1 MKNLLGC
8 IPFIGVFFIEKK
20 EKTGWES
27 LQWIYQ
33 AIILLSI
40 FCTPAK
46 SQTFTQVGDYPFV
59 VTQVKYDSL
68 GNEYVIRQQGSLTK
82 NGDTIKVFPVQ
93 FTNECGLD
101 GFEFSPN
108 GFFLHISGQDSVQR
122 VIQYDTVSGELDT
135 LAEVEYNAPFSSRHR
150 GGGLFYTDSTLY
162 CSFGYGAIGADAQDF
177 TNYRGKLIKINLN
190 TMVTDIVLF
199 GLRNPFRFDFNPQ
212 YNEGFVADVGSNVAE
227 EVNYFTGN
235 YSLLNLGWPCYE
247 DTVQLIDPD
256 TLCDGYAYSFPEYSY
271 NQSQPRAIV
280 GGCFIGRNYYFAD
293 HYTGFGGYLDTNWVF
308 HQFPIP
314 FPQYVTSM
322 AVNPVN
328 NALRVSTWNGDIFE
342 YTEGPLSIDEEE
354 EVVNPPK
361 IRGINITQDRITWDD
376 RLVGTLMLHS
386 IDGRLITTR
395 ELSEAQFIN
404 LDGLATGLYVV
415 SIYSSRGIEFSK
427 KFLTID

>member
-1 MKNLLGC
+1 M
-8 IPFIGVFFIEKK
+8 
-20 EKTGWES
+20 
-27 LQWIYQ
+27 
-33 AIILLSI
+33 
-40 FCTPAK
+40 
-46 SQTFTQVGDYPFV
+46 
-59 VTQVKYDSL
+59 
-68 GNEYVIRQQGSLTK
+68 
-82 NGDTIKVFPVQ
+82 
-93 FTNECGLD
+93 
-101 GFEFSPN
+101 
-108 GFFLHISGQDSVQR
+108 
-122 VIQYDTVSGELDT
+122 
-135 LAEVEYNAPFSSRHR
+135 
-150 GGGLFYTDSTLY
+150 
-162 CSFGYGAIGADAQDF
+162 
-177 TNYRGKLIKINLN
+177 
-190 TMVTDIVLF
+190 
-199 GLRNPFRFDFNPQ
+199 
-212 YNEGFVADVGSNVAE
+212 
-227 EVNYFTGN
+227 
-235 YSLLNLGWPCYE
+235 
-247 DTVQLIDPD
+247 
-256 TLCDGYAYSFPEYSY
+256 
-271 NQSQPRAIV
+271 
-280 GGCFIGRNYYFAD
+280 
-293 HYTGFGGYLDTNWVF
+293 F